1 MAFPEKVIY
10 NDTQHDW
17 AQAAIDDQQNGLD
30 TLLGNILDHS
40 ELHDYDKRDMS
51 RTIGTI
57 QQHLTTLTN
66 QLTAVVR
73 PKSEEPPPEP

>member
-1 MAFPEKVIY
+1 MPQKVIY
-10 NDTQHDW
+10 NDAHRAW
-17 AQAAIDDQQNGLD
+17 AVGAIADQQDGLD
-30 TLLGNILDHS
+30 EVLGAVIDHA
-40 ELHDYDKRDMS
+40 EMHDYDKRDIT

-66 QLTAVVR
+66 QLNAVVR